1 MGKPKKS
8 VSKSP
13 KSAKPVHLSTSL
25 DDEEVVTM
33 ATVRSLLAVQES
45 MLKTLFES
53 IVNGI
58 NARMDDLEKSVS
70 NIKASLEFSQTEIED
85 LKPLRPKLKE
95 AKENLIRVHNFV
107 EYLENQSRRNNIHV
121 SGIPESPG
129 ETWNDS
135 ENKAQEAIKSS
146 LGLEIE
152 IERAHRVDKRKKV
165 GGKQSKEE
173 KEKLRTNVC
182 KLKDWKQRESL
193 IREARKVKPKGFYI
207 AEDLARSTLRKRE
220 QQIEAMKKARD
231 AGKRAYFILDCLI
244 VRDKISSD
252 QEAGSS
258 SRK

>member
-13 KSAKPVHLSTSL
+13 QSAKPVHLSTSL
-25 DDEEVVTM
+25 DEEEVVTM

-53 IVNGI
+53 IVNVI
-58 NARMDDLEKSVS
+58 NTRMDDLEKSVS
-70 NIKASLEFSQTEIED
+70 DIKASLEFSQTEIED

-95 AKENLIRVHNFV
+95 AEENLIRVHNFV

-135 ENKAQEAIKSS
+135 ENKVQEAIKSS
-146 LGLEIE
+146 LGLE

-173 KEKLRTNVC
+173 KEKPRTNVC
-182 KLKDWKQRESL
+182 KLKDWKQRESV

-220 QQIEAMKKARD
+220 EQIEAMKKARD

-244 VRDKISSD
+244 IRDKISSD

>member
-1 MGKPKKS
+1 MRKPKKS

-13 KSAKPVHLSTSL
+13 KSAEPVDLSTSL

-33 ATVRSLLAVQES
+33 ATVRSLLAVHES

-53 IVNGI
+53 VVNGI

-70 NIKASLEFSQTEIED
+70 DIKASLEFSQTEIED

-95 AKENLIRVHNFV
+95 AEENLIRVHNSV
-107 EYLENQSRRNNIHV
+107 EYLENQSRRNNIRV

-129 ETWNDS
+129 ETWNHS
-135 ENKAQEAIKSS
+135 ENEVKEAIKSS

-152 IERAHRVDKRKKV
+152 IEWAHRVDKRKKV
-165 GGKQSKEE
+165 GGKQSMEE
-173 KEKLRTNVC
+173 KEKPRTIVC
-182 KLKDWKQRESL
+182 KLKDWKQRESV
-193 IREARKVKPKGFYI
+193 IREARKVKPKGFHI

-220 QQIEAMKKARD
+220 EKIEAMKKARD
-231 AGKRAYFILDCLI
+231 AGKRAYFILDRLI
-244 VRDKISSD
+244 IRDKISGD

-258 SRK
+258 SRE